1 MEGIRGGDIGLIT
14 VIVDE
19 GLGSRVLRIAREA
32 GVPYGTVLLG
42 RGTARRG
49 WLDAL
54 GLGDTRREVIMLAAG
69 MEEAKQLLEELYG
82 TCRFKKPGGGIAY
95 LKRLSTPEGA
105 KPAEY
110 MKEEGSGCGMGSQH
124 KLIMTIVD
132 KGLGED
138 VMDAAAAAGAKGGTI
153 VNARGTGL
161 NAVGVLFNTMEIE
174 PEKEMVIILVKA
186 EIAPEVAES
195 IRTRMDIDSPGKG
208 IILMQDVEGAYGI
221 VE

>member
-1 MEGIRGGDIGLIT
+1 MEDVRDRDMGLIT

-19 GLGSRVLRIAREA
+19 GIGSRVLRIAREA

-42 RGTARRG
+42 RGAARRS

-54 GLGDTRREVIMLAAG
+54 GLGDTRKEIIMLAAG
-69 MEEAKQLLEELYG
+69 MDKAKEVLEELYG
-82 TCRFKKPGGGIAY
+82 TCRFRKPGGGIAY
-95 LKRLSTPEGA
+95 IKRLSAPEGT
-105 KPAEY
+105 KPGEY
-110 MKEEGSGCGMGSQH
+110 KSEEGSGCGMGSSY
-124 KLIMTIVD
+124 KLITTIVD

-153 VNARGTGL
+153 INARGTGM

-174 PEKEMVIILVKA
+174 PEKEMVIILVRS
-186 EIAPEVAES
+186 EIAPAVAES
-195 IRTRMDIDSPGKG
+195 IRIKMDIDSQGKG